1 MNPTSEEKNRKY
13 FSTHFLKPAYLYQN
27 LTNAIQEGKEV
38 EVTSKTAVFLPFSL
52 KETDKTIQQ
61 CLV

>member
-27 LTNAIQEGKEV
+27 LTNAIQEGNVYVNFFHEHRHKNPRQNI
-38 EVTSKTAVFLPFSL
+38 SKSMYG
-52 KETDKTIQQ
+52 
-61 CLV
+61 